1 MGIIRKRAAAKRDL
15 ISQWVWYAEN
25 ADIETADRFLS
36 TASETAAMLARQP
49 EAGYRFF
56 VRRPELQGMRR
67 FPLAN
72 GFEKILL
79 FYFPLQHGIELVR
92 VVHGSRELERL
103 LIEGFSG

>member
-15 ISQWVWYAEN
+15 IAQWVWYAEN

-36 TASETAAMLARQP
+36 TASETAAMRARQP
-49 EAGYRFF
+49 EAGYPFF